1 MFRLLVPVLFL
12 FLVGCEQAA
21 SDLLLGR
28 VVGIADGDTFT
39 MLLAESRTVRIRLDQ
54 VDAPERAQAW
64 SRQSQEMLARLLRA
78 GPVRVRVEDT
88 DRYGR
93 SVGRVYAGE
102 VDVNLTMVEQG
113 GAWAYP
119 QYVRDR
125 AFVRAEDRARRAKRG
140 LWSMPERQTVA
151 PWEFRRTRSARA
163 RPVRVPPTPRAE
175 AVEEFAC
182 GAKAQCRQMTSCEE
196 ANQYRR
202 ICGLVRLDRDGDGT
216 PCESI
221 CRPGMAEGAPDSSP
235 VSTAAVEVRR

>member
-12 FLVGCEQAA
+12 LVGCEQVS

-39 MLLAESRTVRIRLDQ
+39 LLLAESRTVRIRLDQ

-64 SRQSQEMLARLLRA
+64 SRQSQEMLARLLRT

-93 SVGRVYAGE
+93 SVGRVYAGA

-125 AFVRAEDRARRAKRG
+125 AFVHAEDRARRARRG

-151 PWEFRRTRSARA
+151 PWEFRRTRSAQA
-163 RPVRVPPTPRAE
+163 RPARVPPTRRAE
-175 AVEEFAC
+175 PVEDFAC
-182 GAKAQCRQMTSCEE
+182 GAKAQCSQMNSCEE
-196 ANQYRR
+196 ANQYLRV
-202 ICGLVRLDRDGDGT
+202 CGLTRLDRDGDDT

-221 CRPGMAEGAPDSSP
+221 CRPAMVEANSDTNRVGVAAAEAS
-235 VSTAAVEVRR
+235 R

>member
-1 MFRLLVPVLFL
+1 MFRLLVPLLFL
-12 FLVGCEQAA
+12 LVGCEQAA

-64 SRQSQEMLARLLRA
+64 SRQSQELLARLLRA
-78 GPVRVRVEDT
+78 GPVRVQVEDT

-93 SVGRVYAGE
+93 SVGRVYAGA

-125 AFVRAEDRARRAKRG
+125 AFVRAEERARRARRG

-151 PWEFRRTRSARA
+151 PWEFRRTRSAQA
-163 RPVRVPPTPRAE
+163 RPARVPATPRAE
-175 AVEEFAC
+175 PVEDFAC
-182 GAKAQCRQMTSCEE
+182 GAKAQCNRMTSCEE
-196 ANQYRR
+196 ANQYLR
-202 ICGLVRLDRDGDGT
+202 ICGLERLDRDGDGT

-221 CRPGMAEGAPDSSP
+221 CRPGVLEANLDTNRVGA
-235 VSTAAVEVRR
+235 AAADASR

>member
-12 FLVGCEQAA
+12 LFGCEQAP

-28 VVGIADGDTFT
+28 VTGIADGDTFT
-39 MLLAESRTVRIRLDQ
+39 LLLAESREVRIRLDQ
-54 VDAPERAQAW
+54 IDAPERAQAW
-64 SRQSQEMLARLLRA
+64 SRQSRHMLARLLRS

-93 SVGRVYAGE
+93 SVGRVYAGG

-125 AFVRAEDRARRAKRG
+125 AFVRAEERARLARRG

-151 PWEFRRTRSARA
+151 PWEFRRTRSAEA
-163 RPVRVPPTPRAE
+163 RPVRVLAAAAGLARRSVQLRREVTVPPD
-175 AVEEFAC
+175 EF
-182 GAKAQCRQMTSCEE
+182 
-196 ANQYRR
+196 
-202 ICGLVRLDRDGDGT
+202 L
-216 PCESI
+216 
-221 CRPGMAEGAPDSSP
+221 
-235 VSTAAVEVRR
+235 

>member
-1 MFRLLVPVLFL
+1 MFRLLVPLLFL
-12 FLVGCEQAA
+12 LVGCEQAA

-93 SVGRVYAGE
+93 SVGRVYAGA

-125 AFVRAEDRARRAKRG
+125 AFVRAEAEG
-140 LWSMPERQTVA
+140 E
-151 PWEFRRTRSARA
+151 TREA
-163 RPVRVPPTPRAE
+163 RPVEHAR
-175 AVEEFAC
+175 
-182 GAKAQCRQMTSCEE
+182 K
-196 ANQYRR
+196 
-202 ICGLVRLDRDGDGT
+202 GDG
-216 PCESI
+216 
-221 CRPGMAEGAPDSSP
+221 RPLGIPANAVGAGKAGSDSGDATGRGRRGLCLRSQGPVQPDELLRRGEP
-235 VSTAAVEVRR
+235 VSADLRARAPRPRW

>member
-1 MFRLLVPVLFL
+1 MFRLLVPLLFL
-12 FLVGCEQAA
+12 LVGCEQAA

-28 VVGIADGDTFT
+28 VIGIADGDTFT

-93 SVGRVYAGE
+93 SVGRVYAGA

-125 AFVRAEDRARRAKRG
+125 AFVRAEARARQAKRG
-140 LWSMPERQTVA
+140 LWSMPERETVA

-182 GAKAQCRQMTSCEE
+182 RAKAQCSQMTSCAE
-196 ANQYRR
+196 ANQYLR
-202 ICGLVRLDRDGDGT
+202 ICGLNRLDRDGDGT
-216 PCESI
+216 PCESL
-221 CRPGMAEGAPDSSP
+221 CRPSLLEANLDTNRVDAAAAEAS
-235 VSTAAVEVRR
+235 R